1 MTRKELIYNARHMMK
16 TIFRNLVVW
25 SAFLILVGCEAGAQ
39 TSPPVEA
46 TSPPET
52 IMVEVDQPFTL
63 QVGQEAV
70 LGALRL
76 RVTELRD
83 IRCPSEVVC
92 AEKGFTQV
100 SVNIAEGDQGP
111 QTYLMNS
118 DPFYKADS
126 GVGVSLVP
134 HNGYRIELI
143 EVAPYPERPVDKI
156 PLEDYRVTFVIS
168 EDG

>member
-1 MTRKELIYNARHMMK
+1 MMK
-16 TIFRNLVVW
+16 TIFRDLFVCL
-25 SAFLILVGCEAGAQ
+25 ALLILVGCEGGVQ

-46 TSPPET
+46 TSLPET
-52 IMVEVDQPFTL
+52 IMVEFDKPFTL
-63 QVGQEAV
+63 NIGQEAV

-92 AEKGFTQV
+92 AEKGFAQV
-100 SVNIAEGDQGP
+100 SVDITEGDQAP

-118 DPFYKADS
+118 DPFYKAES
-126 GVGVSLVP
+126 GVGVSVIT

-143 EVAPYPERPVDKI
+143 EVAPYPKLPEDKI
-156 PLEDYRVTFVIS
+156 PLEAYRVTFVIS